1 MSRQCAARMFRIS
14 IHAPLRG
21 RPRLWL
27 PCARCFYFN
36 PRPLAGATGR
46 EPATM
51 KLALISIHAPLR
63 GRPASGGGFGDNGE
77 KISIHAPLRG
87 RLPDRYEPYTAELFQ
102 STPPCGGDI
111 SMLFP
116 LPGSADFNPRP
127 LAGATLPA
135 EPESAENQISIHAP
149 LRGRPFASPS
159 TSNGS

>member
-63 GRPASGGGFGDNGE
+63 GRPAASYWSRYYHHFNPR
-77 KISIHAPLRG
+77 PLAG
-87 RLPDRYEPYTAELFQ
+87 ATQQLEALAEGYQFQ
-102 STPPCGGDI
+102 STPPCGGDGGFDDH
-111 SMLFP
+111 L
-116 LPGSADFNPRP
+116 L
-127 LAGATLPA
+127 TV
-135 EPESAENQISIHAP
+135 EISIHAP
-149 LRGRPFASPS
+149 LRGRPVTCQKSWITAYFNPRPLAGA
-159 TSNGS
+159 TC